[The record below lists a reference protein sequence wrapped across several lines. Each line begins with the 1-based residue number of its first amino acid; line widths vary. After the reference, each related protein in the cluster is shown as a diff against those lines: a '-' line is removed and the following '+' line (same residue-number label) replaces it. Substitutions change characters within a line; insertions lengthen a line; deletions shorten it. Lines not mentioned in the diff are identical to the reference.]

1 MRITIKTT
9 LLTLFGVLSLIL
21 AALCFEALST
31 SYRTLVAAREVTVL
45 AQIDHDVFRALSNF
59 RFERGEMNTSLTL
72 DLGANEASYTK
83 GIERRE
89 KVTAG
94 IDAALAGLAGI
105 DDDAGL
111 ADAAKRLEAQYA
123 ALKVLRRDVD
133 AQVKLPLAG
142 RNAALP
148 KTWMDDGGKLLA
160 ALDKTATE
168 IESRIRSLDP
178 ALSQLILARA
188 MAWSAR
194 NHAGMSTLLFNAAI
208 AKQRPFTPE
217 EVRSLMINDAKADL
231 AWLTVRDIAAAPNAP
246 ESLKAAVQTAQSA
259 YFDGSFNT
267 MRERLIGLMTK
278 GEAPDV
284 TLATWRQG
292 VDTTLGTIADIA
304 GVALENLSQSAR
316 TTQAQA
322 ENRAI
327 LYGAVLVV
335 ALALAGIGLA
345 VVARRIV
352 APISRLTRTMGE
364 LASGHLT
371 VEVPGTARQD
381 EIGSMARALLV
392 FKDSLLRNA
401 RMEQEAEESRRNAE
415 LLRRQAMLE
424 LAGQFEANVGGIVAK
439 VSTASETLHRTARQM
454 SSAADQTS
462 SQSTAVAAAA
472 EEASTNVVIVAS
484 SAEELGASVD
494 EISRQVEQSA
504 AMSASAV
511 REAEKTG
518 AVMEELARGAAR
530 IGDVLELI
538 NAIAAQTNLL
548 ALNAT
553 IEAARAGEA
562 GRGFAVVAAEV
573 KNLADQTAKATDEI
587 ASQIRA
593 IQSTTK
599 DAVGVILGVGQ
610 QIRQMSDV
618 AASIATAVEEQ
629 GMATRE
635 IVRNV
640 DQAASGTNTV
650 SSHITDVAHTAK
662 QTGAAAGDVLSASSA
677 LNEQAHQ
684 LQVELQRFLD
694 TVRAA

>member
-1 MRITIKTT
+1 MRISIKTT
-9 LLTLFGVLSLIL
+9 LLTLFGILSVLL
-21 AALCFEALST
+21 AALCFEALNT
-31 SYRTLVAAREVTVL
+31 SYRTLGAAREVTSL
-45 AQIDHDVFRALSNF
+45 AQIDRNLFEGLANF
-59 RFERGEMNTSLTL
+59 RFERGELNTALTL
-72 DLGANEASYTK
+72 APAENGRSIAKGMERRARVTPAVDAAIEGLVGEAADPAFSELGASLKAQFD
-83 GIERRE
+83 
-89 KVTAG
+89 KVK
-94 IDAALAGLAGI
+94 ALRA
-105 DDDAGL
+105 
-111 ADAAKRLEAQYA
+111 E
-123 ALKVLRRDVD
+123 VD
-133 AQVKLPLAG
+133 AQIKLPLEG
-142 RNAALP
+142 RDKTLGP
-148 KTWMDDGGKLLA
+148 KWMDEGSKLLA
-160 ALDKTATE
+160 TLDKTSTD

-188 MAWSAR
+188 MAWTTR
-194 NHAGMSTLLFNAAI
+194 NHAGMSTLLFNAAL
-208 AKQRPFTPE
+208 AQKRAFSAE
-217 EVRSLMINDAKADL
+217 DVRTLTVNDAKADL
-231 AWLTVRDIAAAPNAP
+231 AWAAVRDIAAAPNAP
-246 ESLKAAVQTAQSA
+246 DSLKQAVDAAQASYFTGSFRTLRDGLVARLSSGQPADVELTTWREAVEIGLNNIAAIAGIALDNLASTAQA
-259 YFDGSFNT
+259 T
-267 MRERLIGLMTK
+267 
-278 GEAPDV
+278 EAR
-284 TLATWRQG
+284 AESG
-292 VDTTLGTIADIA
+292 V
-304 GVALENLSQSAR
+304 V
-316 TTQAQA
+316 
-322 ENRAI
+322 
-327 LYGAVLVV
+327 LYGIVL
-335 ALALAGIGLA
+335 AISLGLALVGLL

-352 APISRLTRTMGE
+352 APISHLTRTMGE
-364 LASGHLT
+364 LASGNLAA
-371 VEVPGTARQD
+371 EVPGTGRQD

-401 RMEQEAEESRRNAE
+401 RMEEEAQESRRTAE
-415 LLRRQAMLE
+415 LQRRQAMLE
-424 LAGQFEANVGGIVAK
+424 LASRFEASVGGIVAQ

-472 EEASTNVVIVAS
+472 EEASTNVIIVAS

-511 REAEKTG
+511 KEAEKTG
-518 AVMEELARGAAR
+518 AVMQELSQGAAR

-640 DQAASGTNTV
+640 DQAASGTNSV
-650 SSHITDVAHTAK
+650 SSHITDVANTAK

-677 LNEQAHQ
+677 LNEQSRQ
-684 LQVELQRFLD
+684 LQNELQRFLD